1 MSTSPFTLW
10 FPLLG
15 LLWAGLT
22 AWQWRRARSRGADLL
37 AGGALFLLI
46 TGFFWR
52 TLSGDVYQPAD
63 GGDLVSF
70 LFPTYRF
77 AAGELSAGRLPLWNP
92 ALYAGAP
99 FLGDIQSGF
108 FYLPHTLLF
117 LLWPQFPYR
126 ALQWST
132 VLHLYWAALGAYV
145 LIRSLRPERPLSRPA
160 AIFGAVAFALSDP
173 LLVHLGNLNLIA
185 VLAWLPWVLAAFH
198 RAVLRRSWRWVA
210 LTGLA
215 LAVAGYAGHAQST
228 LYLGLALLC
237 YTAGSLSLATPDA
250 GPWRRRL
257 LPAGQLAVAGLVAGL
272 LLAPI
277 LLPALEMSAQ
287 SVRSDFS
294 YQDAVDYSL
303 APAQAVIGL
312 VTPGFFGRGP
322 ALHWSLWQRVETPF
336 AGVATLLLAIGGLL
350 LAGNAERRLLRPW
363 LLMAA
368 VGLLTGLGVYAI
380 VHGWLTLAIPLFD
393 QFRAPARALVLW
405 TLPLAVLAAVGVDTL
420 QHHTSANEPLLHR
433 LLGRGA
439 LLVSA
444 VVIPL
449 VYGLLLLTQNDETA
463 FLRTSLAALALLI
476 AAGAWVGTWA
486 VVAGF
491 RAGWLGPRGAGV
503 LLIAVLFLDLSA
515 AGAYTDISP
524 TDPTGGFQHP
534 EMIAFLQA
542 DPELYRI
549 DSRTE
554 IQALWQPNTAALAG
568 LQDVGGVANP
578 LALRRWQV
586 FWESTGGRAT
596 RRYDLLNVKYVL
608 VAEGTPLPD
617 GKFAPVAGP
626 FNGLLLYRNRDALPR
641 AWLAPAGVDLT
652 NYEAPATVSAATVT
666 SYHAGALDLTV
677 ASNEAA
683 TVLISEI
690 WDSGWQAQID
700 GAPAPLTM
708 VNGALMAVTV
718 AAGSHTIQLRYW
730 PPLFTPG
737 LIAAAV
743 GLLLAAALLAGQRRQ
758 PLEKP
763 ERA

>member
-1 MSTSPFTLW
+1 
-10 FPLLG
+10 
-15 LLWAGLT
+15 
-22 AWQWRRARSRGADLL
+22 
-37 AGGALFLLI
+37 
-46 TGFFWR
+46 
-52 TLSGDVYQPAD
+52 
-63 GGDLVSF
+63 
-70 LFPTYRF
+70 
-77 AAGELSAGRLPLWNP
+77 
-92 ALYAGAP
+92 
-99 FLGDIQSGF
+99 
-108 FYLPHTLLF
+108 
-117 LLWPQFPYR
+117 
-126 ALQWST
+126 
-132 VLHLYWAALGAYV
+132 
-145 LIRSLRPERPLSRPA
+145 
-160 AIFGAVAFALSDP
+160 
-173 LLVHLGNLNLIA
+173 
-185 VLAWLPWVLAAFH
+185 
-198 RAVLRRSWRWVA
+198 
-210 LTGLA
+210 
-215 LAVAGYAGHAQST
+215 
-228 LYLGLALLC
+228 
-237 YTAGSLSLATPDA
+237 
-250 GPWRRRL
+250 
-257 LPAGQLAVAGLVAGL
+257 
-272 LLAPI
+272 
-277 LLPALEMSAQ
+277 
-287 SVRSDFS
+287 
-294 YQDAVDYSL
+294 
-303 APAQAVIGL
+303 VIGL

-368 VGLLTGLGVYAI
+368 LGLLTGLGVYAI
-380 VHGWLTLAIPLFD
+380 VHGWLTLALPLFD

-444 VVIPL
+444 VVMPL
-449 VYGLLLLTQNDETA
+449 VYGLLLLTQSDETA

-568 LQDVGGVANP
+568 LHDVGGVANP
-578 LALRRWQV
+578 LTLRRWQE

-608 VAEGTPLPD
+608 VAEGTPLPE
-617 GKFAPVAGP
+617 GKFEAVAGP

-652 NYEAPATVSAATVT
+652 HYEAPATVTAATVT
-666 SYHAGALDLTV
+666 SFHAGSLDLAV
-677 ASNEAA
+677 ASDEAA

-690 WDSGWQAQID
+690 WDGGWQAQID
-700 GAPAPLTM
+700 GAPAPVTM
-708 VNGALMAVTV
+708 VNGALMAVAV
-718 AAGSHTIQLRYW
+718 SAGAHTIQLRYW

-737 LIAAAV
+737 LVAAAA

-758 PLEKP
+758 LEERP